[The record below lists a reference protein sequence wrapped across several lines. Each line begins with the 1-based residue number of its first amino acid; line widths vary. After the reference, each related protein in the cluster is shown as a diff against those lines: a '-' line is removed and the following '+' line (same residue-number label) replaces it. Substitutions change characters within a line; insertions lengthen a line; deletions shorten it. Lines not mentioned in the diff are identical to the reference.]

1 MTAKPKPPRAVS
13 LLESQGETAGQRN
26 ALLLIQLRWLAV
38 FGQAFTI
45 VFSVLQFGLELP
57 LSAMFGV
64 IAALVLLNLAS
75 MLRPRRNGEVTN
87 NDLFLALVVD
97 FTALT
102 LLLYFSGGASNP
114 FLFLY
119 LLQVTLGVI
128 LLEPRSAWI
137 LTGLSVTAAAVLAIF
152 NVPLQLPQGST
163 DEFFNLYVLGS
174 LVCFVLVVVLLVL
187 FLARIQANLR
197 QRDEHLA
204 NLRQQAAE
212 EDHIV
217 RMGLL
222 ASGAAHELGTPLA
235 TLSVILGDWRHAPEI
250 ATHPERREELAE
262 METELKR
269 IKGIVSGILMT
280 AGEARGEATELTTTA
295 RFLDDL
301 VREWRARS
309 PQARLDYTIDS
320 PLESADFHRRPIV
333 TGPALRQVIF
343 NVLDNAR
350 DASPAGLALGVQCE
364 NGQLRLLVRDQG
376 PGFSAEML
384 SHLGKPYHSTKGQ
397 PGGGLGL
404 FLVVNVLRKLG
415 GSVKAENVE
424 GGGALVTL
432 SLPFS
437 AIAIESADQDIQHD
451 GSSQNPPDR

>member
-1 MTAKPKPPRAVS
+1 MTLTAKPTRAVS

-45 VFSVLQFGLELP
+45 VFSVLQFGLILP
-57 LSAMFGV
+57 LPAMFAV
-64 IAALVLLNLAS
+64 IAALVLLNLVS

-87 NDLFLALVVD
+87 TDLFLALLVD
-97 FTALT
+97 FSALT

-137 LTGLSVTAAAVLAIF
+137 LTGLSVTAAAALAVF
-152 NVPLQLPQGST
+152 NVPLLLPQGT
-163 DEFFNLYVLGS
+163 VDELFRLYVLGS
-174 LVCFVLVVVLLVL
+174 FVCFVLVVVLLVL

-197 QRDEHLA
+197 QRDQHLA

-235 TLSVILGDWRHAPEI
+235 TLSVILGDWRHTPEI
-250 ATHPERREELAE
+250 AQHPERREELFE

-280 AGEARGEATELTTTA
+280 AGEARGEATELTTA
-295 RFLDDL
+295 SRFLDDL

-309 PQARLDYTIDS
+309 PQARLDYAVLEPLDS
-320 PLESADFHRRPIV
+320 EAFHQRPIV
-333 TGPALRQVIF
+333 AGPALRQVIF

-350 DASPAGLALGVQCE
+350 DASPSGLSLQVQCE
-364 NGQLRLLVRDQG
+364 GGLLKLTVSDQG
-376 PGFSAEML
+376 PGFTAEML
-384 SHLGKPYHSTKGQ
+384 SNLGKPYQSTKGK

-415 GSVKAENVE
+415 GRVE
-424 GGGALVTL
+424 ATNADTGGAVVTL

-437 AIAIESADQDIQHD
+437 ALAIETPAGEDL
-451 GSSQNPPDR
+451 P

>member
-1 MTAKPKPPRAVS
+1 MGRLAYDSPMTATPKPLRAVS

-45 VFSVLQFGLELP
+45 VFSVLQFGLVLP
-57 LSAMFGV
+57 LPAMFGV

-87 NDLFLALVVD
+87 TDLFLALLVD

-137 LTGLSVTAAAVLAIF
+137 LTGLSITAAAVLAVF
-152 NVPLQLPQGST
+152 NVPLQLPEGT
-163 DEFFNLYVLGS
+163 VDELFRLYVLGS
-174 LVCFVLVVVLLVL
+174 FVCFVLVVVLLVL
-187 FLARIQANLR
+187 FLERIHANLR
-197 QRDEHLA
+197 QRDQHLA
-204 NLRQQAAE
+204 DLRQQAAE

-222 ASGAAHELGTPLA
+222 ASGAAHEVGTPLA

-250 ATHPERREELAE
+250 AQHPERREELAE

-280 AGEARGEATELTTTA
+280 AGEARGEATELTTAA
-295 RFLDDL
+295 RFLEDL

-309 PQARLDYTIDS
+309 PQARLEYTVLE
-320 PLESADFHRRPIV
+320 PLDAAAFSRTPIV
-333 TGPALRQVIF
+333 AGPALRQVIF

-350 DASPAGLALGVQCE
+350 DASPAGLALQAQCDS
-364 NGQLRLLVRDQG
+364 GLLALTVRDQG
-376 PGFSAEML
+376 PGFTAEML
-384 SHLGKPYHSTKGQ
+384 ANLGKPYHSTKGR

-415 GSVKAENVE
+415 GSVQAANGEH
-424 GGGALVTL
+424 GGAVVSL

-437 AIAIESADQDIQHD
+437 ALAIEA
-451 GSSQNPPDR
+451 PEPEELP